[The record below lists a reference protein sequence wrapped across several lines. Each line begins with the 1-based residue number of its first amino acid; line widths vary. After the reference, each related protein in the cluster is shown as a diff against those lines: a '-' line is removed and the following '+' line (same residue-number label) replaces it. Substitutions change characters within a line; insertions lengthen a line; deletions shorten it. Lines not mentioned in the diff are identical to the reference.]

1 MHVPH
6 ELPAERV
13 KSGPMPL
20 RSPVAAGLAAAV
32 CLLAPS
38 VAAPAKLSGEAMRS
52 HAARWAESQAGM
64 HERGQTNCGPRINRW
79 TRAMGLKPCPRWCG
93 AFVHQAFLQAG
104 VNLSSRLIDP
114 DRTYDDVVANR
125 RGLRRIAITSVRR
138 GDILLFAFRPR
149 LKASHM
155 AIVRARP
162 KNGRVATVEGNV
174 AHAVRLK
181 VRGLQYPVLAA
192 RVVGR

>member
-1 MHVPH
+1 MTV
-6 ELPAERV
+6 
-13 KSGPMPL
+13 
-20 RSPVAAGLAAAV
+20 RSPVAAALVAAT
-32 CLLAPS
+32 CLLFPS

-52 HAARWAESQAGM
+52 HAARWAESQAGY
-64 HERGQTNCGPRINRW
+64 HERGQSNCGARINKW

-104 VNLSSRLIDP
+104 VNLSSRMIDP
-114 DRTYDDVVANR
+114 DRTYDDIVANR

-162 KNGRVATVEGNV
+162 SGGRVQTVEGNV

>member
-1 MHVPH
+1 MI
-6 ELPAERV
+6 
-13 KSGPMPL
+13 
-20 RSPVAAGLAAAV
+20 AGLA
-32 CLLAPS
+32 LSSLAQAGAGS
-38 VAAPAKLSGEAMRS
+38 NEAMRS
-52 HAARWAESQAGM
+52 AAATWAESQAGY
-64 HERGQTNCGPRINRW
+64 HERGQTNCGTRINRW
-79 TRAMGLKPCPRWCG
+79 THAMGLKPCPRWCG
-93 AFVHQAFLQAG
+93 AFVHQAFLRAG
-104 VNLSSRLIDP
+104 VRLSSRMIDP
-114 DRTYDDVVANR
+114 DRTYDDIVAGR

-155 AIVRARP
+155 AIVRSRP
-162 KNGRVATVEGNV
+162 RGGRVQTVEGNV